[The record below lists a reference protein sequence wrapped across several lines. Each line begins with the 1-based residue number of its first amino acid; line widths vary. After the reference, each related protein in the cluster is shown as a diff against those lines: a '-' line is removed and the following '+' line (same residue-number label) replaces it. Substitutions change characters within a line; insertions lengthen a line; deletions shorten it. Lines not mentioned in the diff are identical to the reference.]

1 MLKTWQN
8 SMVFTT
14 FAVLKKLC
22 FRCHFRGSEFHFGGF
37 LESLGFTSSHFDGLG
52 RQLDGWMDAGWPS
65 GRPEGPQDPEP
76 IPRWGLSICSWGPT
90 VSKTG
95 GLHATDHMLQDT
107 NGKTETK
114 LQATRKQNCQD

>member
-65 GRPEGPQDPEP
+65 GRPEGPQDPGYL
-76 IPRWGLSICSWGPT
+76 PRGRLNFCFWALQLADRRATCYR
-90 VSKTG
+90 
-95 GLHATDHMLQDT
+95 LHTAGYRLQD
-107 NGKTETK
+107 
-114 LQATRKQNCQD
+114 